1 MNSTWKIVSGAALA
15 LMAVGVAMN
24 FKALRR
30 YIRISTM

>member
-1 MNSTWKIVSGAALA
+1 MNSKWKIVSGAVIT